1 MDDVMWALW
10 MCGLEQGVINV
21 GDIMAFLES
30 QCVHE
35 EIRGDFKRS
44 ALQRLA
50 VLSDQA
56 PLASV
61 EKNAAIPS
69 DYVSCI
75 ETRHYKKQSQQ
86 QRFIRKWRRHC
97 MGDAVQ

>member
-1 MDDVMWALW
+1 

-75 ETRHYKKQSQQ
+75 ETRHYNGGGTAWGMLCSSNV
-86 QRFIRKWRRHC
+86 WS
-97 MGDAVQ
+97 A